1 MSWKRVVGIVA
12 VVLVLLVLGA
22 YFFLSIYDY
31 NRLKPR
37 IAKAAKDA
45 TGRELT
51 LAGNLDVKISLSP
64 TLTAEHISLQNAS
77 WGTRPD
83 LATLKRLEVQIGLLP
98 LILGRIE
105 VKRLTLV
112 KPDIIIET
120 DESGKLNLEF
130 QTPPDPKKDKQKKPP
145 APFKLPPLAVREVRL
160 DNGLILYKHAK
171 PKETYALKIDRL
183 KASSKGFNSPLA
195 FNLEGAYLDNP
206 LEAEG
211 TLGAFPALFKPDQA
225 WPLKLALQSMKTS
238 ANLEGSIRDVMGA
251 KGVSLAVKAY
261 SPSIIEI
268 GRLAGV
274 DDLPDVGPVKLD
286 LQVADSKPNTF
297 KVSDIIVALAD
308 SDLAGSAEINLGRD
322 RPKFEAELS
331 SKNLDLRPLFAEVPN
346 KTESKKPADKEK
358 KRSPRIFPDDPLPVN
373 SLNIA
378 DARIKFQGGRIL
390 LIAFA
395 LQDISL
401 DLVLEKGRLV
411 VDPVKSSIGGGNM
424 VGRLEVQPQDYG
436 VAMATTAKIENIDT
450 SIVPQE
456 VGISEI
462 IDGKIKLVDIDVSS
476 RGRSVADLMAR
487 LSGKTIIVMEESK
500 LNNKFIDR
508 AGKYLGGDLFRLINP
523 VKEKGTYTTGNCL
536 VCRLDIEKGIAKVDP
551 LLYDTET
558 MSVVAVGDINLR
570 KEKLNIA
577 FRPAPKKDKAK
588 YSMSL
593 GKLAEPF
600 KLGGTLSEPSL
611 QVDRRGAT
619 NTFVKAAGA
628 TILLGPV
635 GLVAVLFV
643 GETAEENP
651 CLGALERLEET
662 EGEPKGKKKKQKKK
676 ESMPK

>member
-1 MSWKRVVGIVA
+1 MSWKRIVGIAA
-12 VVLVLLVLGA
+12 VILVLLVLGA

-51 LAGNLDVKISLSP
+51 LAGNLDVKNSLSP
-64 TLTAEHISLQNAS
+64 TLTAEHISLQNAP

-83 LATLKRLEVQIGLLP
+83 LATLNRLEVQIGLLP

-105 VKRLTLV
+105 VKRLILV

-120 DESGKLNLEF
+120 GESGKLNLEF
-130 QTPPDPKKDKQKKPP
+130 ETPPDPKKDKQKKPQ

-171 PKETYALKIDRL
+171 PKETYALKIDSL

-225 WPLKLALQSMKTS
+225 WPLKLALQSKKTS

-261 SPSIIEI
+261 SPSISEI

-346 KTESKKPADKEK
+346 KTESKNPADKQK

-373 SLNIA
+373 SLNRA
-378 DARIKFQGGRIL
+378 DARIKFQSGRIL
-390 LIAFA
+390 LPALA
-395 LQDISL
+395 LQDLSL
-401 DLVLEKGRLV
+401 DLVLEKGKLV

-424 VGRLEVQPQDYG
+424 VGKLEVQSQEDG
-436 VAMATTAKIENIDT
+436 VALAATAKIENIDT
-450 SIVPQE
+450 SSLPKELRVN
-456 VGISEI
+456 EI
-462 IDGKIKLVDIDVSS
+462 IAAKIELVDIDVSS
-476 RGRSVADLMAR
+476 SGRSVAELMAR
-487 LSGKTIIVMEESK
+487 LNGWTTMVMGEVN
-500 LNNKFIDR
+500 LNNEYIEG
-508 AGKYLGGDLFRLINP
+508 AGKYLGGDLFRLLNP
-523 VKEKGTYTTGNCL
+523 VKEKGTRTVGNCVVGHL
-536 VCRLDIEKGIAKVDP
+536 EVEEGIAKVDP

-558 MSVVAVGDINLR
+558 MSVVATGDINLR
-570 KEKLNIA
+570 KEKLDIA
-577 FRPAPKKDKAK
+577 FKPAPKKGTAN

-611 QVDRRGAT
+611 QVDSRGASK
-619 NTFVKAAGA
+619 TFAKAAGA
-628 TILLGPV
+628 TFLLGPV

-643 GETAEENP
+643 GETADENP
-651 CLGALERLEET
+651 CLRAMEQLEKEVEES
-662 EGEPKGKKKKQKKK
+662 KGKKKKQKKK